1 MTDIELT
8 AKIKNLKWHIDGD
21 MLKSDLIHYKIIKK
35 KEYTDLK
42 SVWISPDM
50 PTVTTVLND
59 IQRKAVIAYK
69 ELTKG

>member
-8 AKIKNLKWHIDGD
+8 AKIKNLEWHIDGN

-59 IQRKAVIAYK
+59 IQRKAVKAYK
-69 ELTKG
+69 ELTNS